1 SFGQGLDVL
10 GTAADVDV
18 EDLED
23 LDLLADIGGVVAV
36 DDDDIGSA
44 FAEVDGRGESR
55 HAEAGDEDA
64 QSGQGGTRSAQS
76 LRDRRGSRPGV
87 RVRSGRGLSSR
98 AVGRSGVGTVLSQ
111 L

>member
-1 SFGQGLDVL
+1 ML

-64 QSGQGGTRSAQS
+64 QPGQGGTRPAQR
-76 LRDRRGSRPGV
+76 LRDRRGRSPGV
-87 RVRSGRGLSSR
+87 GARGRR
-98 AVGRSGVGTVLSQ
+98 AVGR
-111 L
+111 